1 MKKNS
6 FTEIIKAEMLLFI
19 REPSAFF
26 FTLMFPLLMML
37 LFSSIWGNDP
47 FPGEFFGYVDFS
59 VSAFMGMVIA
69 TGFLMSL
76 TVTMATYR
84 EKGILKRFR
93 ATPVSPFAI
102 LVGQLTSVFA
112 VTVGGV
118 ILLLIAGYLFFNL
131 HFFGNIFEF
140 ILAFLLSSASI
151 AALGFIPASLTATA
165 RSGVVI
171 ANTMYFPMLFL
182 SGATLPRSM
191 LPQFL
196 QDVSLAFPLTHA
208 IRLMQ
213 EVWLGGHIWDYPV
226 HIAVLCGF
234 ILAGLFVSLKYFKW
248 E

>member
-26 FTLMFPLLMML
+26 FTLIFPLLMML

-47 FPGEFFGYVDFS
+47 FPGEFFGYLDFS
-59 VSAFMGMVIA
+59 VGGYMGMVMA
-69 TGFLMSL
+69 TGFFMSL

-102 LVGQLTSVFA
+102 LVGQLVSVFA
-112 VTVGGV
+112 VTVAGV
-118 ILLLIAGYLFFNL
+118 ILLLIAGYLLFNL
-131 HFFGNIFEF
+131 QFFGNIFEF

-151 AALGFIPASLTATA
+151 AALGFIPASLAPTA
-165 RSGVVI
+165 RSGVVL

-196 QDVSLAFPLTHA
+196 QDVSQVFPLTHA
-208 IRLMQ
+208 ISLMQ
-213 EVWLGGHIWDYPV
+213 KVWLGEHIWDSPV
-226 HIAVLCGF
+226 HIAVLSGF
-234 ILAGLFVSLKYFKW
+234 ILAGLFVSVKFFKW